1 LLSVKEAR
9 SWQIRLARIRQLQK
23 RLVRNGVE
31 VTKTT
36 SIKSL
41 IEALSSL
48 ASDMEVTARTFAD
61 TGNLVILQ
69 GGSMV
74 GWIEIENGESKVVLA

>member
-1 LLSVKEAR
+1 M
-9 SWQIRLARIRQLQK
+9 
-23 RLVRNGVE
+23 
-31 VTKTT
+31 TKTT